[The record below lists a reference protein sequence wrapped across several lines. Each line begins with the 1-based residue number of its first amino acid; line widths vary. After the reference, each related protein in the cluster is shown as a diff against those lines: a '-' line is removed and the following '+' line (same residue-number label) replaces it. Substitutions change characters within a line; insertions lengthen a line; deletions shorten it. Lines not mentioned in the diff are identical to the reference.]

1 VSKTEP
7 DLHKSQSGVDDTK
20 SKKQDAQLTG
30 QVLQEVEEGSK
41 YEPVEQFLQ
50 P

>member
-1 VSKTEP
+1 VSSTEP
-7 DLHKSQSGVDDTK
+7 ALQESQSGVDDVK

-30 QVLQEVEEGSK
+30 HVLHYVVEGSK
-41 YEPVEQFLQ
+41 YEPDEQFLQ

>member
-1 VSKTEP
+1 VSNTDP
-7 DLHKSQSGVDDTK
+7 DLHESQSGVDDAK

-30 QVLQEVEEGSK
+30 HVLHYVEEGSK

-50 P
+50 A